1 MLFGRGL
8 LVVAGIRVWRGFWCR
23 IACLSHATG
32 TVALL
37 FSYRLY
43 WNPMY
48 EPVLIR
54 HILTCV
60 VWRFGTVRR
69 AAQCMATCHFEDM
82 PIVLYR
88 GV

>member
-1 MLFGRGL
+1 
-8 LVVAGIRVWRGFWCR
+8 
-23 IACLSHATG
+23 
-32 TVALL
+32 
-37 FSYRLY
+37 
-43 WNPMY
+43 MY

-82 PIVLYR
+82 PIVLVPWCVGSEEGG
-88 GV
+88 GVAGARQPWAPVPA